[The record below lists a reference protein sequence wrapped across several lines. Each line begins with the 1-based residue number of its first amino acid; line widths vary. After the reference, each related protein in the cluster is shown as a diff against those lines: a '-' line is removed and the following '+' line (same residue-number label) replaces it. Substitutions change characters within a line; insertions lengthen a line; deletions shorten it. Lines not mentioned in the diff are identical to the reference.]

1 MNMLISPGVLQSSQA
16 LLEVLSERSL
26 ATDEF
31 LDSLSRSRSMG
42 SASRERVLE
51 ICQEAQWIQLIGS
64 GEIEL
69 TDGGRKIAESSD
81 YASSVRMQLREIIF
95 HIRPPWAKKAQFGR
109 SELLKMVPRE
119 IKQCF
124 DEAGLSTGTDEA
136 VVEWWDILAN
146 AARGYHDEEM
156 LARGRRGE
164 RLSLDYERKRTGKEP
179 KYVALD
185 TAIPGY
191 DILSVVSEEDDSSLC
206 IEVKSSEQGIRQAQ
220 LHLSRNEYDQGKL
233 NQNYEVHLW
242 LLGGTDRL
250 LRVNFQDVEKHCPK
264 DSKDGTWESVRIPFR
279 AFDWDG
285 QEMPF
290 ETE

>member
-1 MNMLISPGVLQSSQA
+1 MLISPGVLQSSQA

-119 IKQCF
+119 IKRVGRLCM
-124 DEAGLSTGTDEA
+124 GG
-136 VVEWWDILAN
+136 
-146 AARGYHDEEM
+146 AAKK
-156 LARGRRGE
+156 AKRR
-164 RLSLDYERKRTGKEP
+164 L
-179 KYVALD
+179 
-185 TAIPGY
+185 
-191 DILSVVSEEDDSSLC
+191 
-206 IEVKSSEQGIRQAQ
+206 
-220 LHLSRNEYDQGKL
+220 
-233 NQNYEVHLW
+233 
-242 LLGGTDRL
+242 
-250 LRVNFQDVEKHCPK
+250 
-264 DSKDGTWESVRIPFR
+264 
-279 AFDWDG
+279 
-285 QEMPF
+285 
-290 ETE
+290 